1 LVSADPARAWS
12 AVADAAIVDRMLV
25 SKAAIRDEL
34 GSRLAEFAPP
44 GEQLQG
50 LFVDERGQIPFAD
63 SAGTPVYVLLTTNY
77 VLFVGI
83 KRFSNTPTRHTGHC
97 AASGYLLRSAGPRH
111 LALLGQGAAAGPA
124 GAAPP
129 DPVQDRSEVAGR
141 GDRTDRHR
149 ERIIARALSA
159 AAGPMD

>member
-1 LVSADPARAWS
+1 M
-12 AVADAAIVDRMLV
+12 DRMLV

-34 GSRLAEFAPP
+34 VSRLAEFAPR

-83 KRFSNTPTRHTGHC
+83 KRFSNTPTRTLGTVPRQAIRFEPPDHGIAHFSVRAQLQDQQGQFHRIRFSIQQKWRDEAYALTA
-97 AASGYLLRSAGPRH
+97 AASGSPPGY
-111 LALLGQGAAAGPA
+111 
-124 GAAPP
+124 AAPEP
-129 DPVQDRSEVAGR
+129 GSGY
-141 GDRTDRHR
+141 
-149 ERIIARALSA
+149 
-159 AAGPMD
+159 

>member
-1 LVSADPARAWS
+1 V
-12 AVADAAIVDRMLV
+12 VAAAIVGRMPV

-34 GSRLAEFAPP
+34 VSRLAEFAPR

-83 KRFSNTPTRHTGHC
+83 KRFSNTPTRTLGTVPRQAIRFEPPDHGKAHFSVRAQLQDQQGRLHQIRFSIHQKWRAEATALAA
-97 AASGYLLRSAGPRH
+97 AASGSPPGS
-111 LALLGQGAAAGPA
+111 GAPEPGS
-124 GAAPP
+124 GY
-129 DPVQDRSEVAGR
+129 
-141 GDRTDRHR
+141 
-149 ERIIARALSA
+149 
-159 AAGPMD
+159 

>member
-1 LVSADPARAWS
+1 
-12 AVADAAIVDRMLV
+12 MLV

-63 SAGTPVYVLLTTNY
+63 STGSPVYVLLTTNY

-83 KRFSNTPTRHTGHC
+83 KRFSNTPTRTLGIVPRQAIRFEPPDHGIAHFSVRAQMQDQQGRLHRIRLRIHQKWRAEATALTA
-97 AASGYLLRSAGPRH
+97 AASGPQSEY
-111 LALLGQGAAAGPA
+111 GAP
-124 GAAPP
+124 
-129 DPVQDRSEVAGR
+129 
-141 GDRTDRHR
+141 
-149 ERIIARALSA
+149 
-159 AAGPMD
+159 

>member
-1 LVSADPARAWS
+1 
-12 AVADAAIVDRMLV
+12 MLV

-63 SAGTPVYVLLTTNY
+63 STGTPVYVLLTTNY

-83 KRFSNTPTRHTGHC
+83 KRFSNTPTRTLGTVPRQAICFGPPDHGITHFSVRAQMQDQQGRLHRIRLRIHQKWRAEATALTA
-97 AASGYLLRSAGPRH
+97 AASGPQSEY
-111 LALLGQGAAAGPA
+111 GAP
-124 GAAPP
+124 
-129 DPVQDRSEVAGR
+129 
-141 GDRTDRHR
+141 
-149 ERIIARALSA
+149 
-159 AAGPMD
+159 